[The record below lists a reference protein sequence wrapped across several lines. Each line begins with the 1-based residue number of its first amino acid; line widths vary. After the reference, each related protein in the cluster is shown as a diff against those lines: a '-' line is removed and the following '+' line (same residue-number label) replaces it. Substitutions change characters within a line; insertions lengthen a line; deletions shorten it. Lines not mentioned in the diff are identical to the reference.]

1 VRELELINEY
11 FTYTAIF
18 YNSEEVAEFGAHAE
32 ESKVHIPTN
41 GEEMTDEMRKKAIEA
56 ATKYMSGKKWDA
68 FTMEEQRVKEWIC
81 TGKEEKNKRSDKQ

>member
-1 VRELELINEY
+1 VRELELINQY

-18 YNSEEVAEFGAHAE
+18 FNSEEVAEFGAHAE

-56 ATKYMSGKKWDA
+56 ATKYMSGKKWDT

-81 TGKEEKNKRSDKQ
+81 NNAIGEEKKK